1 MRRFLHEESVDND
14 KGLTTLGEGGV
25 IPFCFVVLL
34 NFRTVFSPVPL
45 FSATHAGV
53 CTFGRSGESE
63 GIVEGIV
70 ERVVCIVSKF
80 CFCRDWRRISILET
94 GIPKLKTGC
103 FRNRG

>member
-14 KGLTTLGEGGV
+14 KGLTTIGEGGV

-63 GIVEGIV
+63 GIVEWIV
-70 ERVVCIVSKF
+70 EQVVLHCTQVLF
-80 CFCRDWRRISILET
+80 L
-94 GIPKLKTGC
+94 
-103 FRNRG
+103 